1 MNNIKHRLSVLSL
14 VAIPFAFRAAVYA
27 HVVNELVKLGFKANT
42 NYSAKADWELIYVN
56 YHYASKK
63 QDSLL
68 EVGLIEHSA
77 RACIRIRLDSH
88 PASGSALYTAEQYD
102 LFLASAKQI
111 ALAFKVV
118 EVEIKG
124 THVTITKDEVT
135 IDATAVMA
143 QVTKLAKEIQ
153 AKEFGS

>member
-42 NYSAKADWELIYVN
+42 NYPAGGTWDLIYVN
-56 YHYASKK
+56 FHYADKRRCL
-63 QDSLL
+63 LL
-68 EVGLIEHSA
+68 EPGSVEHSA
-77 RACIRIRLDSH
+77 RACIRTRLDSH
-88 PASGSALYTAEQYD
+88 PASGSVLYTAEQYD
-102 LFLASAKQI
+102 LFIASAKQI

-118 EVEIKG
+118 ETEIMG

-143 QVTKLAKEIQ
+143 QVTKLAKELQ